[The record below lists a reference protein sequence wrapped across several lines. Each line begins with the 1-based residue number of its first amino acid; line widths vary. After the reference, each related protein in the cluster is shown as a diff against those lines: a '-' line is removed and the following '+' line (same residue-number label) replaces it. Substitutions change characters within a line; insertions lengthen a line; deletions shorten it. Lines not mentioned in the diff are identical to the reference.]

1 MYYILFDI
9 HHISQLKQII
19 PETVSEIRKTLTAD
33 CDRWGFTP
41 VDHSELFLF
50 KHSQL
55 SPGEH
60 EPLLRALF
68 QARDNLVSFDDDLNG
83 YSIIIEAVDEGDDIY
98 SIIPSLTGSLRERNG
113 MYLGPKAA
121 KLLSRVLIGEQY
133 RGLWKIL
140 DRMEREDQDLGT
152 ASDFALSKEFM
163 ESLFNTI
170 EEWMNGEKM
179 PGELRITGTE
189 TQGTHLLGRK
199 IIQRLTNP
207 DAQGK
212 IPFQVIQQPGDFF
225 SSLTASLDINDLNW
239 VHPLLNETERS
250 VWKEKLF
257 SITRYRL
264 DPGLGS
270 RDIPRPPEEPWNDMQ
285 VIFQIYLRAYA
296 RWSRRGGNSPL
307 VIIHFRREM
316 EDWEIRFLKLLMD
329 SLQRES
335 RLLWFFTGE
344 EQYLPSQKLM
354 KDSRNLTL
362 VSRSHNEIERLLSDQ
377 DLEDSPLEPSYLLS
391 MTHGDA
397 LPLFHFL
404 TDFDYYSQLLPS
416 RLKTY
421 GSQIVDTSTG
431 IMLRAL
437 ERLDFESREV
447 LYVLTLAGT
456 CFSRE
461 RIFKLFEERGKTRT
475 RITQIIK
482 DLQASGFLMYE
493 QIHNTIFR
501 DNVQHIAYTLGEK
514 KQEYLHMIISALS
527 NGTNGMPLTEDG
539 IALLVE
545 YALRQ
550 RNGNPAPQ
558 LYRHLQTLLNCKLY
572 GEYHRLMAMLELR
585 PNFSE
590 ASRLLKAQ
598 YSLDMG
604 EFHKGLLPLE
614 YPEDL
619 LWKAEWQL
627 LQGLAALRERDFHGA
642 KQYSKEAIISFQQNG
657 DLPGLSSSNTVFGYL
672 HLRKRKHQEAF
683 HYFTIAERHAGVS
696 PNDLNRMYARFLPV
710 LSDFTEGKYSRVR
723 KELEGDEG
731 LLDQFSNNAAH
742 SWYAVAAFLI
752 SRTYFAL
759 GLYEKCYTLLSRI
772 LNSLSGDRWVQI
784 RRIFYAW
791 MARSL
796 NYLGSHG
803 AGCAIL
809 ENLPPSLERN
819 LYFAES
825 SIIRGEFEQAL
836 DRLKDPG
843 AEVQMQY
850 PTSILFPWNSGFS
863 WVEDM
868 FVDDLSQDSVLWNFY
883 YGMRSYAQGMIG
895 DTQESI
901 GGFHWLTRQKKLP
914 SSDPHESTILYWYSG
929 ILEKS
934 REDEGED
941 RLTLLG
947 KAVKALQERSSR
959 IEEPADKREYLKNV
973 VWNRELLEK
982 AKRHN
987 LV

>member
-9 HHISQLKQII
+9 HHISQLKQIM
-19 PETVSEIRKTLTAD
+19 PETVAELRNTLIQD

-41 VDHSELFLF
+41 VDHPDLYLF
-50 KHSQL
+50 KHPQL

-60 EPLLRALF
+60 EPLIRAIF
-68 QARDNLVSFDDDLNG
+68 QARDDLTGYDDDLNG
-83 YSIIIEAVDEGDDIY
+83 YSIIVEAVDDGDDIF
-98 SIIPSLTGSLRERNG
+98 SIIPALTGSLRERNG
-113 MYLGPKAA
+113 LYLGPKAS
-121 KLLSRVLIGEQY
+121 KLLSRALIGEQY
-133 RGLWKIL
+133 RGLWKII
-140 DRMEREDQDLGT
+140 DKREREDQDLGT
-152 ASDFALSKEFM
+152 ASDFAISREFM
-163 ESLFNTI
+163 ETLFNTI
-170 EEWMNGEKM
+170 EEWMNGEKS
-179 PGELRITGTE
+179 PGELRISGTE
-189 TQGTHLLGRK
+189 TQGIHLLGRK

-225 SSLTASLDINDLNW
+225 PSLVASLDISDLSW
-239 VHPLLNETERS
+239 VQPFLNETERM
-250 VWKEKLF
+250 VWREKLF

-264 DPGLGS
+264 DPELGR

-285 VIFQIYLRAYA
+285 IIFQIYLRAYA
-296 RWSRRGGNSPL
+296 RWARGGGNSPL

-316 EDWEIRFLKLLMD
+316 ADWELRFLKLLMD

-335 RLLWFFTGE
+335 RLLWFLTGE
-344 EQYLPSQKLM
+344 PEFLPSQDLSRDCRKLQLESHSQS
-354 KDSRNLTL
+354 DVTRLIREQNL
-362 VSRSHNEIERLLSDQ
+362 D
-377 DLEDSPLEPSYLLS
+377 DSPLEPSYLMS
-391 MTHGDA
+391 MTRGDA
-397 LPLFHFL
+397 LPLFHFIN
-404 TDFDYYSQLLPS
+404 DFEYYSQLLPS

-421 GSQIVDTSTG
+421 GSQMVDTRTG

-437 ERLDFESREV
+437 ERLDFENREV

-461 RIFKLFEERGKTRT
+461 QLFKLFEERGKTRT
-475 RITQIIK
+475 RVTQIIK
-482 DLQASGFLMYE
+482 DLQASGFLIYE
-493 QIHNTIFR
+493 QIHNTVFQ
-501 DNVQHIAYTLGEK
+501 DSLQHIAYTLGDV
-514 KQEYLHMIISALS
+514 KQEYINKIVSALS
-527 NGTNGMPLTEDG
+527 NGTNGIPLTEDG
-539 IALLVE
+539 IAILVE
-545 YALRQ
+545 YSLRQ

-572 GEYHRLMAMLELR
+572 VEFRRLISMLEHR
-585 PNFSE
+585 PNFSDP
-590 ASRLLKAQ
+590 ARLLKAQ
-598 YSLDMG
+598 YALDRG
-604 EFHKGLLPLE
+604 EFHKGLIPSE
-614 YPEDL
+614 YPENL

-627 LQGLAALRERDFHGA
+627 LQSLAFLKEREFQHA
-642 KQYSKEAIISFQQNG
+642 KQYSKEAIISFQQQE
-657 DLPGLSSSNTVFGYL
+657 DSPGLSSANTVFGYL
-672 HLRKRKHQEAF
+672 HLRQRKHQEAF

-696 PNDLNRMYARFLPV
+696 PNDLNRMYARFLPA

-723 KELEGDEG
+723 KELEGEEG
-731 LLDQFSNNAAH
+731 LLAQFAGNAAH

-784 RRIFYAW
+784 RRVFYAW

-796 NYLGSHG
+796 NYMGSYE
-803 AGCAIL
+803 AGRAIL
-809 ENLPPSLERN
+809 ENLPQSLETN
-819 LYFAES
+819 LFYAES
-825 SIIRGEFEQAL
+825 CIIRGEFEDAL
-836 DRLKDPG
+836 DRLKEPG
-843 AEVQMQY
+843 AEGEMQY

-868 FVDDLSQDSVLWNFY
+868 FVDDLSQDSVLWNLY
-883 YGMRSYAQGMIG
+883 YGMRSYAQGMMG
-895 DTQESI
+895 ETEESI
-901 GGFHWLTRQKKLP
+901 RGFHWLTRQKKIL
-914 SSDPHESTILYWYSG
+914 SSDPHESTILYWYAG
-929 ILEKS
+929 ILERS